1 MADYSAKIK
10 LIVDGLQS
18 LKQVEE
24 RVKNLNRLAAVD
36 LGKALTGVKG
46 FGSVKKEVDGVADS
60 FSRLGKIVRGLAVG
74 TGLGALTTSINGLS
88 QAATALKFGGISKFA
103 AALAAATGPAAG
115 LFKELSNLA
124 IQFPVVAGTA
134 TIAGA
139 ALLAFAPQVLRA
151 GNATVRLGKAA
162 AEAGQP
168 LSRLMASLA
177 GSGFRVDMFIDAAEA
192 TEIYRNRLYELSET
206 VFVLS
211 RRQASLKG
219 TLDKFNSDSETAAKI
234 AAKLVDVTKRLNAE
248 QQAQNDLL
256 REAAGLRPESV
267 ERRATN
273 TYNVTQRRKAFE
285 LEQASDVEALNE
297 SLRRL
302 ESRRINWADAL
313 GIDAIEGAAR
323 NADRLSQAWAKNQQA
338 LTSWEN
344 ALREGGQWLK
354 ELQASMR
361 TDAADAYTRALLNQQ
376 RVLDTYA
383 DSAAQARRAVEGLGY
398 RGETPALR
406 PAGFTDQD
414 VRIKNMLDDQET
426 AARTIFSIESEFN
439 KKVHFTELDFIQK
452 ELEAEIDKIEA
463 IGAAQKKADTAALKD
478 FDARLKIR
486 TSKSARRRQMTENVI
501 IGGAFP
507 MLFGGGPGAV
517 LGGAA
522 GGLIPGNPM
531 LSVATS
537 AVGALIDSFIT
548 SVQEAGSAVRD
559 PITNFQK
566 LADAGLIASRSQK
579 QYIERLIEAGR
590 VTEAATAIQD
600 ELIKKIGVE
609 GVQDLQN
616 AGAASDKL
624 NKAFAE
630 FSLQA
635 QAAIAGPLAGLL
647 SWLADVVAVGNR
659 VNREAASQ
667 TDIMQGLSAPDRRA
681 LQREEQRILQGAN
694 LFNEAQK
701 RQQVSQLYQSYAGR
715 TTVQRPG
722 TSIDTTPELQARGQT
737 QELAAQVDLEAKKLS
752 LVGMSLER
760 NGQAYIAAAKAVAL
774 QEYENR
780 LLEIKNSWIGKAFDV
795 ERNRLLITQ
804 ANLQYA
810 GKLKAID
817 AEQLKTLKDQ
827 RDARSAILSLQ
838 AELLQTTIAAA
849 DIDVEFARL
858 RGGEAAAIQEEVN
871 QLNARFNVEAKIL
884 DLQTQ
889 QKLLTKDITTQEVQ
903 LINSIYKEQLAN
915 LKAQYDIRV
924 ATRKEALALIALN
937 KFIADAA
944 AKQQAVQ
951 PFEDVRKN
959 RELEIQ
965 YGKTYLRL
973 VTEGMLPAEAERIA
987 NFERLVA
994 EQLNALD
1001 QQIATTKAALVQAE
1015 AYGASA
1021 DKVKELREELERLE
1035 GARDTTT
1042 AEAAKGPGE
1051 GKTNAERLQEAIAVA
1066 RGELN
1071 NLTDPINQ
1079 VVAGAKAIGDAFQQA
1094 FKGLVS
1100 GAMTGQE
1107 ALAAFFKGVGDH
1119 FLDMASQMIA
1129 KLIEIWILQTVLGL
1143 IGGAASSSAG
1153 GSAASRAKSFGKTAI
1168 KGFAEGG
1175 FVTSPTRAVIGE
1187 GGEPEYVIPASKMS
1201 AAMSRYSTG
1210 ARGSAVIPGNGNT
1223 SESAGGAAA
1232 ATAPIDVRYTVER
1245 INSVDYVTADQFQA
1259 GMQQAAMQGAKQ
1271 GEQNTLR
1278 RLQNAPSARR
1288 RIGI

>member
-1 MADYSAKIK
+1 MDYSAKIK

-18 LKQVEE
+18 LKEVED

-36 LGKALTGVKG
+36 LGRALTGTKG
-46 FGSVKKEVDGVADS
+46 FGAVKKEVDGVADS
-60 FSRLGKIVRGLAVG
+60 FSRLGKIVRGIAVG

-115 LFKELSNLA
+115 LFKELSGLA
-124 IQFPVVAGTA
+124 IQFPIVAGTA

-151 GNATVRLGKAA
+151 GNATVRLAKAA

-168 LSRLMASLA
+168 LSRLMASVA
-177 GSGFRVDMFIDAAEA
+177 GVGFNVDMFIDAAKAAEVYK
-192 TEIYRNRLYELSET
+192 TRLYELSET
-206 VFVLS
+206 VSNLS
-211 RRQASLKG
+211 RRQTSLQT
-219 TLDKFNSDSETAAKI
+219 TLNKFNSDSDTAAKI
-234 AAKLVDVTKRLNAE
+234 AVKLVDVTKRLNAE

-273 TYNVTQRRKAFE
+273 TYNVTQRRKVFE
-285 LEQASDVEALNE
+285 AEQASDLEALNE

-302 ESRRINWADAL
+302 ENRQVNWADAL
-313 GIDAIEGAAR
+313 GIDAIEGAALK
-323 NADRLSQAWAKNQQA
+323 ADRLSQAWAKNQQA
-338 LTSWEN
+338 LTTWES

-376 RVLDTYA
+376 RTLDTYA
-383 DSAAQARRAVEGLGY
+383 DSAAQARRAIEGLGY
-398 RGETPALR
+398 KGEAPALR
-406 PAGFTDQD
+406 PSGFTDQD
-414 VRIKNMLDDQET
+414 VRIKNLLDDEKT
-426 AARTIFSIESEFN
+426 AANTIFNIESEFN
-439 KKVHFTELDFIQK
+439 KKVHFTELEFIRK

-463 IGAAQKKADTAALKD
+463 IGAAQKKADSAALKD
-478 FDARLKIR
+478 FDARLATR
-486 TSKSARRRQMTENVI
+486 TEKSKRRREVAENVV

-507 MLFGGGPGAV
+507 ALFGGGLGTVAGGA
-517 LGGAA
+517 LGGF
-522 GGLIPGNPM
+522 IPGNPM

-537 AVGALIDSFIT
+537 AVGALVDQFIA
-548 SVQEAGSAVRD
+548 SVTEAGSAMRD

-609 GVQDLQN
+609 GVRDLQN

-659 VNREAASQ
+659 VNREAATQ
-667 TDIMQGLSAPDRRA
+667 TDIMKGLSAQDRA
-681 LQREEQRILQGAN
+681 VLQREEQRILQGAN

-715 TTVQRPG
+715 ATTQRPG
-722 TSIDTTPELQARGQT
+722 MSVDTTPELQAKGQT
-737 QELAAQVDLEAKKLS
+737 RELAAQVNLEAKKLS

-780 LLEIKNSWIGKAFDV
+780 LLEIKNSWIGKAYDA

-817 AEQLKTLKDQ
+817 AEQLKALKDQ
-827 RDARSAILSLQ
+827 RDARSAILGLQ

-924 ATRKEALALIALN
+924 ATRQEALALIALN
-937 KFIADAA
+937 KFVADAA

-951 PFEDVRKN
+951 PFEDVRRN

-965 YGKTYLRL
+965 FGKTYLRL

-994 EQLNALD
+994 EQLTALD
-1001 QQIATTKAALVQAE
+1001 QQIATTKAALIQAE

-1021 DKVKELREELERLE
+1021 EKVKELRQELERLQ
-1035 GARDTTT
+1035 GARG
-1042 AEAAKGPGE
+1042 AAVSSAAQGPGA
-1051 GKTNAERLQEAIAVA
+1051 GKTNKERLQEEIATLQ
-1066 RGELN
+1066 GQLN
-1071 NLTDPINQ
+1071 TLLDPINQ
-1079 VVAGAKAIGDAFQQA
+1079 ITTAAEGIGLAFSDS
-1094 FKGLVS
+1094 FKGIVS
-1100 GAMTGQE
+1100 GTMTAQE
-1107 ALAAFFKGVGDH
+1107 ALASFFRSVADH
-1119 FLDMASQMIA
+1119 FLDMAAQIIA
-1129 KLIEIWILQTVLGL
+1129 KWIQLTILNSVLSLFPG
-1143 IGGAASSSAG
+1143 GPSVGAAIGSAG
-1153 GSAASRAKSFGKTAI
+1153 GVPGLFGPGAPDAIAGGAIYSGPGPYALPARAAGGPVTGGMPYMVGERGPELFVPGRSGSIVPNHQLGGDNVNVVVNVDAKG
-1168 KGFAEGG
+1168 
-1175 FVTSPTRAVIGE
+1175 TSIQGNDQQGNQLGRV
-1187 GGEPEYVIPASKMS
+1187 MS
-1201 AAMSRYSTG
+1201 AAIQAELIKQKR
-1210 ARGSAVIPGNGNT
+1210 PGGLL
-1223 SESAGGAAA
+1223 A
-1232 ATAPIDVRYTVER
+1232 
-1245 INSVDYVTADQFQA
+1245 
-1259 GMQQAAMQGAKQ
+1259 
-1271 GEQNTLR
+1271 
-1278 RLQNAPSARR
+1278 
-1288 RIGI
+1288 